1 MASFS
6 EAANPKANQFTGATV
21 AHHITQRISDLQQF
35 IEEKKEN
42 INIKDKNIQ
51 DDINGLL
58 LVMENLE
65 EISDNKE
72 TLMLDLDENEQLV
85 KTLMNEKHE
94 QKKDSDLR
102 KINKLQEEWKNLLLI
117 AKTVDKDI
125 SGPVKQESDRTK
137 EKIKKF
143 EEQLKEYMIGLKKEN
158 FYVYKTGIEDSTKRI
173 EEVNKQIAEFEQK
186 LSDFEY
192 YSRMFK
198 FPDEVQGCQKNLET
212 IKSEVSAVTVLWE
225 HIKKCEGRFGDY
237 KKYKWAEV
245 NPDEMEDEINKLMKF
260 LKEMRGIDKRSNVF
274 MGINDDL
281 KKWKTFI
288 PLLNDLKDPSMS
300 TSDGRH
306 WKEVKAVVKQ
316 DFAIGDEMELEVIW
330 NLKMFD
336 YKDRIEEIAEQAKQ
350 ELKMEKGIDKVV
362 EFWKDVQFELMKH
375 KDTQIYT
382 LKMLD
387 EQFETLEEHQLQINN
402 MLLSKHVKFF
412 EKEVEKWKQDLGA
425 VYDVVQLLSEVQ
437 KTWSF
442 LENLFIQSEE
452 VKKELPNES
461 QQFIGIDRNMKEIM
475 ASGSEIKNILNFCTI
490 AGMLKRLEA
499 IQSDL
504 KVCEKAL
511 NEFLESKRKAFP
523 RFYFVSV
530 NDLLDILSNG
540 NSPEKIN
547 RHMSKIFQAIDNL
560 VLQAVDGARPKAS
573 RMITCVGSEEVDITN
588 PLQLNGK
595 VEVYLQDIIDCMQ
608 STLRAIATASF
619 KNKGTMERKT
629 WIEMDPAQITLLVNN
644 IVWSADIEECFQK
657 IGNGDMNALKD
668 FLKTSIELLTDLIR
682 MVRGDLKKPLR

>member
-1 MASFS
+1 
-6 EAANPKANQFTGATV
+6 
-21 AHHITQRISDLQQF
+21 
-35 IEEKKEN
+35 
-42 INIKDKNIQ
+42 
-51 DDINGLL
+51 
-58 LVMENLE
+58 MENLE